1 MKKLFVLLAAVGIF
15 ASCSKEAPVLP
26 AADKV
31 QGATSAHSGN
41 KADRITIGMDMS
53 GVLEEFEQVIGSLD
67 APQEARS
74 ISTPINTAAK
84 GTRLIDYKPEFAETE
99 GVASAPGA
107 PKEKML
113 HALGIIYDKKTG
125 TTVDVIM
132 GFKPNG
138 NNGMIFKGKVEALSS
153 GPSSQLAW
161 AALENSKMK
170 DAYISIYIGVDGT
183 GGQLEPKFTNKGAY
197 LIKNGDDGNKL
208 PKNFVVLKS
217 LDNKLDWDEGS
228 EYPVIIKDRKIAKFS
243 LQGYLL
249 GIRFRNAFPKQM
261 VKHTWQAQRAPIRP
275 ATPYKL
281 LDRPDLQLKLRVQ
294 GLSVTTS
301 SDIHYD
307 PAKGAVVVTKSSAPT
322 TGFVSYKDGYSAVTP
337 RTLNPQGEPAPLASD
352 VISVPADPSRDKSSL
367 SANEEFILLYCPI
380 PLDQG
385 KIAFEAVDN
394 LFYDGSEFSMYKANA
409 SAPNRYYSLN
419 KIDNVIT
426 KVKGQGTAGSAAR
439 RAMPTDNKIFLQM
452 FDIDPGAGDASTSSF
467 ASRARAYTDYS
478 QRLRQLFPGEGYRP

>member
-1 MKKLFVLLAAVGIF
+1 MKKLFVLLAAIGIF

-26 AADKV
+26 ATDKV
-31 QGATSAHSGN
+31 QGATSPHSGN

-67 APQEARS
+67 APQEARG
-74 ISTPINTAAK
+74 ISTPINPAATGAK
-84 GTRLIDYKPEFAETE
+84 GTKLIDYKPEF
-99 GVASAPGA
+99 VANAPGS
-107 PKEKML
+107 KEKVL

-125 TTVDVIM
+125 ATVDVIM

-161 AALENSKMK
+161 AALKNSKMK
-170 DAYISIYIGVDGT
+170 DAYISIYIGVDGA
-183 GGQLEPKFTNKGAY
+183 GGQLGPKFTNKGAY
-197 LIKNGDDGNKL
+197 LIKNGDDGDKL

-217 LDNKLDWDEGS
+217 LDNKLDWEEGS

-261 VKHTWQAQRAPIRP
+261 VKHTWRAQRAPILP

-281 LDRPDLQLKLRVQ
+281 LDRPDLKLKLRVR

-307 PAKGAVVVTKSSAPT
+307 PTKGAVVFTKTSAPT
-322 TGFVSYKDGYSAVTP
+322 TGFLSYKDGYSAVTP

-385 KIAFEAVDN
+385 EIAFEAVDD
-394 LFYDGSEFSMYKANA
+394 LFYDGSAFSMYKVNA
-409 SAPNRYYSLN
+409 SAPKRYYNLN
-419 KIDNVIT
+419 KIKNVIT
-426 KVKGQGTAGSAAR
+426 KVKGQGTAGTAAR

-452 FDIDPGAGDASTSSF
+452 FDIDPGQGDASTSPF
-467 ASRARAYTDYS
+467 ANSARAYTDYS

>member
-1 MKKLFVLLAAVGIF
+1 MKKLFVLLAVIGIL

-26 AADKV
+26 ATDKV
-31 QGATSAHSGN
+31 QGTTSAHSGN

-53 GVLEEFEQVIGSLD
+53 GVLEEVEQVIGSLD
-67 APQEARS
+67 APQEARG

-84 GTRLIDYKPEFAETE
+84 GTRLIDYKPEF
-99 GVASAPGA
+99 
-107 PKEKML
+107 KEKVL

-125 TTVDVIM
+125 AMVDVIM
-132 GFKPNG
+132 HFKSNG
-138 NNGMIFKGKVEALSS
+138 NNGLIFRGKVELTDDA
-153 GPSSQLAW
+153 PTAKAAW
-161 AALENSKMK
+161 EALEASKMQ

-183 GGQLEPKFTNKGAY
+183 GTQLKHQFTNKGAF
-197 LIKNGDDGNKL
+197 LIKNGDDGDKL

-217 LDNKLDWDEGS
+217 LENKLDWEEGS

-261 VKHTWQAQRAPIRP
+261 VKHTWRDWRAPILP

-281 LDRPDLQLKLRVQ
+281 LDRPDLQLKLRVR

-307 PAKGAVVVTKSSAPT
+307 PTKGAVVFTKTSVPT
-322 TGFVSYKDGYSAVTP
+322 TGFTSYGGGYSAVSLQ
-337 RTLNPQGEPAPLASD
+337 TLDNQGKPILKSD
-352 VISVPADPSRDKSSL
+352 VISVPADPSREKNSL

-385 KIAFEAVDN
+385 EIAFEAVDD
-394 LFYDGSEFSMYKANA
+394 LFYDGSDFSTYKANP
-409 SAPNRYYSLN
+409 SAPKRYYNLN
-419 KIDNVIT
+419 KINNVIT
-426 KVKGQGTAGSAAR
+426 KVKGQGTAGPAAR

-452 FDIDPGAGDASTSSF
+452 FDIDPGAGDVSASPF
-467 ASRARAYTDYS
+467 ATSRARVYIDYS
-478 QRLRQLFPGEGYRP
+478 QRLRELFPGEGYR

>member
-1 MKKLFVLLAAVGIF
+1 MKKLFVLLAVIGIL

-26 AADKV
+26 ATDKV
-31 QGATSAHSGN
+31 QGTTSAHSGN

-53 GVLEEFEQVIGSLD
+53 GVLEEVEQVIGSLD
-67 APQEARS
+67 APQEARG
-74 ISTPINTAAK
+74 ISTPINTAAN
-84 GTRLIDYKPEFAETE
+84 GRRLIDDTPEF
-99 GVASAPGA
+99 
-107 PKEKML
+107 KEKVL

-125 TTVDVIM
+125 ATVDVIM
-132 GFKPNG
+132 HFKSNG
-138 NNGMIFKGKVEALSS
+138 NNGLIFRGKVELTDDA
-153 GPSSQLAW
+153 PTAKAAW
-161 AALENSKMK
+161 EALEASKMQ

-183 GGQLEPKFTNKGAY
+183 GTQLKHQFTNKGAF
-197 LIKNGDDGNKL
+197 LIKNGDDGDKL

-217 LDNKLDWDEGS
+217 LENKLDWEEGS

-261 VKHTWQAQRAPIRP
+261 VKHTWRDWRAPILP

-281 LDRPDLQLKLRVQ
+281 LDRPDLQLKLRVR

-307 PAKGAVVVTKSSAPT
+307 PTKGAVVFTKTSVPT
-322 TGFVSYKDGYSAVTP
+322 TGFTSYGGGYSAVSLQ
-337 RTLNPQGEPAPLASD
+337 TLDNQGKPILKSD
-352 VISVPADPSRDKSSL
+352 VISVPADPSREKNSL

-385 KIAFEAVDN
+385 EIAFEAVDD
-394 LFYDGSEFSMYKANA
+394 LFYDGSDFSTYKANP
-409 SAPNRYYSLN
+409 SAPKRYYNLN
-419 KIDNVIT
+419 KINNVIT
-426 KVKGQGTAGSAAR
+426 KVKGQGTAGPAAR

-452 FDIDPGAGDASTSSF
+452 FDIDPGAGDVSASPF
-467 ASRARAYTDYS
+467 ATSRARVYIDYS
-478 QRLRQLFPGEGYRP
+478 QRLRELFPGEGYR

>member
-1 MKKLFVLLAAVGIF
+1 MKKLFVLLAAVGIL

-26 AADKV
+26 ATDKV

-74 ISTPINTAAK
+74 ISTPINTTAK
-84 GTRLIDYKPEFAETE
+84 GTKLIDYKPEFN
-99 GVASAPGA
+99 
-107 PKEKML
+107 EKVL

-125 TTVDVIM
+125 ATVDVIM
-132 GFKPNG
+132 DFKSNG
-138 NNGMIFKGKVEALSS
+138 NNGLIFRGKVQSVGAGNAAEAT
-153 GPSSQLAW
+153 W
-161 AALENSKMK
+161 KALKDSKMQ
-170 DAYISIYIGVDGT
+170 DAYISIYIGVDRAGT
-183 GGQLEPKFTNKGAY
+183 QLTHQFTNKGAF
-197 LIKNGDDGNKL
+197 LIKNGDDGDKL
-208 PKNFVVLKS
+208 PKDFVVLKS
-217 LDNKLDWDEGS
+217 LDNKLDWEEGS

-261 VKHTWQAQRAPIRP
+261 VKHTWRDPRAAILP

-281 LDRPDLQLKLRVQ
+281 LDRPDLQLKLRVR

-301 SDIHYD
+301 SNVNYD
-307 PAKGAVVVTKSSAPT
+307 PTKGAVVFTKTSAPT
-322 TGFVSYKDGYSAVTP
+322 TGFTSYGGNGYSAVSLQ
-337 RTLNPQGEPAPLASD
+337 TLDNQGKPILKSD
-352 VISVPADPSRDKSSL
+352 VISVPADPSREKNSL

-385 KIAFEAVDN
+385 EIAFEAVDD
-394 LFYDGSEFSMYKANA
+394 LFYDGSDFSTYKANS
-409 SAPNRYYSLN
+409 SAPKRYYNLN
-419 KIDNVIT
+419 KINNVIT
-426 KVKGQGTAGSAAR
+426 KVKGQGTAGPAAR

-452 FDIDPGAGDASTSSF
+452 FDIDPGAGDVSASPF
-467 ASRARAYTDYS
+467 ATSRARVYIDYS
-478 QRLRQLFPGEGYRP
+478 QRLRELFPGEGYR

>member
-1 MKKLFVLLAAVGIF
+1 MKKLFVLLAAIGIF

-26 AADKV
+26 ATDKV
-31 QGATSAHSGN
+31 QGATSPHSGN

-67 APQEARS
+67 APQEARG
-74 ISTPINTAAK
+74 ISTPINPAATGAK
-84 GTRLIDYKPEFAETE
+84 GTKLIDYKPEF
-99 GVASAPGA
+99 VANAPGS
-107 PKEKML
+107 KEKML

-125 TTVDVIM
+125 ATVDVIM
-132 GFKPNG
+132 DFKSHG
-138 NNGMIFKGKVEALSS
+138 NNGMIAKSKVEVLTS
-153 GPSSQLAW
+153 GTSQLAW
-161 AALENSKMK
+161 EALEKSKMK
-170 DAYISIYIGVDGT
+170 DAYISIYIGVDGA
-183 GGQLEPKFTNKGAY
+183 GGQLQHQFTNKGAF
-197 LIKNGDDGNKL
+197 LIKNGDDGDKL

-217 LDNKLDWDEGS
+217 LENKLDWEEGS

-261 VKHTWQAQRAPIRP
+261 VKHMWAAAGAPPRP

>member
-26 AADKV
+26 ATEKV

-41 KADRITIGMDMS
+41 KADHITIGMDMS
-53 GVLEEFEQVIGSLD
+53 GVLEEVEQVIGSLD
-67 APQEARS
+67 APQEARG

-84 GTRLIDYKPEFAETE
+84 GTRLIDYKPVF
-99 GVASAPGA
+99 
-107 PKEKML
+107 KEKVL

-132 GFKPNG
+132 DFKSNG
-138 NNGMIFKGKVEALSS
+138 NNGLIFRGKVKSVSA
-153 GPSSQLAW
+153 GTAANAAW
-161 AALENSKMK
+161 KALEDSKMQ
-170 DAYISIYIGVDGT
+170 DAYISIYIGLDGT
-183 GGQLEPKFTNKGAY
+183 GTQLKHQFTNKGAF
-197 LIKNGDDGNKL
+197 LIKNGDDGDKL

-217 LDNKLDWDEGS
+217 LENKLDWEEGS

-261 VKHTWQAQRAPIRP
+261 VKHTWRDWRAPILP

-281 LDRPDLQLKLRVQ
+281 LDRPDLQLKLRVR

-307 PAKGAVVVTKSSAPT
+307 PTKGAVVFTKTSVPT
-322 TGFVSYKDGYSAVTP
+322 TGFTSYGGGYSAVSLQ
-337 RTLNPQGEPAPLASD
+337 TLDNQGKPILKSD
-352 VISVPADPSRDKSSL
+352 VISVPADPSREKNSL

-385 KIAFEAVDN
+385 EIAFEAVDD
-394 LFYDGSEFSMYKANA
+394 LFYDGSDFSTYKANP
-409 SAPNRYYSLN
+409 SAPKRYYNLN
-419 KIDNVIT
+419 KINNVIT
-426 KVKGQGTAGSAAR
+426 KVKGQGTAGPAAR

-452 FDIDPGAGDASTSSF
+452 FDIDPGAGDVSASPF
-467 ASRARAYTDYS
+467 ATSRARVYIDYS
-478 QRLRQLFPGEGYRP
+478 QRLRELFPGEGYR

>member
-26 AADKV
+26 ATDKV
-31 QGATSAHSGN
+31 QGATSPHSGN

-67 APQEARS
+67 APQEARG
-74 ISTPINTAAK
+74 ISTPINPAATGAK
-84 GTRLIDYKPEFAETE
+84 GTKLIDYKPEF
-99 GVASAPGA
+99 VANAPGS
-107 PKEKML
+107 KEKVL
-113 HALGIIYDKKTG
+113 QALGIIYDKKTG
-125 TTVDVIM
+125 ATVDVIM
-132 GFKPNG
+132 DFKSHG
-138 NNGMIFKGKVEALSS
+138 NNGMIAKSKVEVLTS
-153 GPSSQLAW
+153 GTSQLAW
-161 AALENSKMK
+161 EALEKSKMK
-170 DAYISIYIGVDGT
+170 DAYISIYIGVDGAGT
-183 GGQLEPKFTNKGAY
+183 QLEHRFTNKGAF
-197 LIKNGDDGNKL
+197 LIKNGDDRDKL

-217 LDNKLDWDEGS
+217 LENKLDWEEGS

-281 LDRPDLQLKLRVQ
+281 LDRPDLKLKLRVQ

-301 SDIHYD
+301 SDINYD
-307 PAKGAVVVTKSSAPT
+307 PTKGAVVFTQTSIST
-322 TGFVSYKDGYSAVTP
+322 TGFEAYKGYSAVTP
-337 RTLNPQGEPAPLASD
+337 KMLNPQGESVPLASD

-367 SANEEFILLYCPI
+367 SADEEFILLYCPI

-394 LFYDGSEFSMYKANA
+394 LFYDGSEFSMYSANA
-409 SAPNRYYSLN
+409 SAPNRYYNLD
-419 KIDNVIT
+419 KIQNVIT
-426 KVKGQGTAGSAAR
+426 KVKGQGSFGSAAR

-452 FDIDPGAGDASTSSF
+452 FDIDPGQGDASTSSF

-478 QRLRQLFPGEGYRP
+478 RRLHELFPGEGYRP

>member
-26 AADKV
+26 ATEKV

-41 KADRITIGMDMS
+41 KADHITIGMDMS
-53 GVLEEFEQVIGSLD
+53 GVLEEVEQVIGSLD

-74 ISTPINTAAK
+74 ISTPINTTAK
-84 GTRLIDYKPEFAETE
+84 GTRLIDYKPVFTE
-99 GVASAPGA
+99 EIDGAGVSKG
-107 PKEKML
+107 KSLK
-113 HALGIIYDKKTG
+113 ALGIIYDTKTG
-125 TTVDVIM
+125 TTVNVIM
-132 GFKPNG
+132 DFKPNG
-138 NNGMIFKGKVEALSS
+138 NNGMIFKGKVEATSA
-153 GPSSQLAW
+153 GPAARVAW
-161 AALENSKMK
+161 EALEASKMK
-170 DAYISIYIGVDGT
+170 DAYISIYIGVDES
-183 GGQLEPKFTNKGAY
+183 GGQLRPEFTNKGAY
-197 LIKNGDDGNKL
+197 LIKNGDDGDKL

-217 LDNKLDWDEGS
+217 LDNKLDWEEGS

-261 VKHTWQAQRAPIRP
+261 VKHTWRDWRAPILP

-281 LDRPDLQLKLRVQ
+281 LDRPDLQLKLRVR

-307 PAKGAVVVTKSSAPT
+307 PAKKAVVFTKTSAPT
-322 TGFVSYKDGYSAVTP
+322 TGFTSYGGNGYSAVSLQ
-337 RTLNPQGEPAPLASD
+337 TLDDKGKPILKSD
-352 VISVPADPSRDKSSL
+352 VISVPADPSREKNSL

-385 KIAFEAVDN
+385 EIAFEAVDD
-394 LFYDGSEFSMYKANA
+394 LFYDGSDFSTYKANP
-409 SAPNRYYSLN
+409 SAPKRYYNLN
-419 KIDNVIT
+419 KINNVIT

-452 FDIDPGAGDASTSSF
+452 FDIDPGAGDVSASPF
-467 ASRARAYTDYS
+467 ANKARAYTDYS
-478 QRLRQLFPGEGYRP
+478 PRLRQLFPGEGYR